1 MCGMCCVNK
10 MEVPKKKLAGEEF
23 IQRKMGEDGG
33 R

>member
-1 MCGMCCVNK
+1 MWHVLCKQDGGA
-10 MEVPKKKLAGEEF
+10 KKKLAGEEF